1 MSEVAASTPAAST
14 ESNAP
19 EATGEPAAKPEG
31 SAAPALKKAPPA
43 YRKYK
48 IGDQEVSLSDEDI
61 ARDYSK
67 WKGAD
72 AKARETAEARKSVEN
87 FMKALAEDPESVLSD
102 PRLSFD
108 RRKLATKWLEKQI
121 QDELTPPDPRDAKLT
136 EAEKKLK
143 EYEERDTKAKET
155 KDAEER
161 QTNLKASMDKIG
173 TVLKEAGQMT
183 QLSAH
188 PESEA
193 ALIREMALYMRSA
206 REQGETPT
214 AQEIVEHIHNSRF
227 QQFYT
232 LAHQFDGEELL
243 GFLGGEIAAR
253 VGKAHVARLKAKRG
267 EAQGN
272 TQTHRNEVGA
282 VTKKRETMDPLSAAR
297 HAAKILGVKR

>member
-1 MSEVAASTPAAST
+1 MSEVAAAPAGENPSTT
-14 ESNAP
+14 
-19 EATGEPAAKPEG
+19 EATTEVKSEESSAK
-31 SAAPALKKAPPA
+31 AAPALKKAPPS

-72 AKARETAEARKSVEN
+72 AKFREASQATKSVEN

-102 PRLSFD
+102 PRLTLD

-136 EAEKKLK
+136 AAEQKLK
-143 EYEERDTKAKET
+143 DYEERDAKAKEV
-155 KDAEER
+155 KEADER
-161 QTNLKASMDKIG
+161 TTNLKASMQKIG
-173 TVLKEAGQMT
+173 DVLKEAGQMT
-183 QLSAH
+183 QLSSH

-193 ALIREMALYMRSA
+193 ALIREMALYMRAA
-206 REQGETPT
+206 REQGENPT

-232 LAHQFDGEELL
+232 LAQQFEGEELL
-243 GFLGGEIAAR
+243 SFLGDEIASR
-253 VGKAHVARLKAKRG
+253 VGKAHVARLKAKRENG
-267 EAQGN
+267 QGV
-272 TQTHRNEVGA
+272 TQTHRAEPGA
-282 VTKKRETMDPLSAAR
+282 PTKRRETMDPLSAAR
-297 HAAKILGVKR
+297 HAAKVLGVKR

>member
-1 MSEVAASTPAAST
+1 MSDVAAPAAVTPAST
-14 ESNAP
+14 ET
-19 EATGEPAAKPEG
+19 TGEPVKAATEG
-31 SAAPALKKAPPA
+31 AAAPALKKAPPV
-43 YRKYK
+43 YRKFK
-48 IGDQEVSLSDEDI
+48 VGDQEVSLSDEDI
-61 ARDYSK
+61 ARDYGK

-72 AKARETAEARKSVEN
+72 AKFREASEAKKSVEN

-102 PRLSFD
+102 PRLTLD

-121 QDELTPPDPRDAKLT
+121 QDELTPPDPRDAKLS

-143 EYEERDTKAKET
+143 EYEERDAKAKEG

-173 TVLKEAGQMT
+173 TVLKEAGQLT
-183 QLSAH
+183 QLSGH

-193 ALIREMALYMRSA
+193 ALIREMALYMRST

-243 GFLGGEIAAR
+243 GFLGDEIASR
-253 VGKAHVARLKAKRG
+253 VGKAHVARLKAKREEG
-267 EAQGN
+267 QGN
-272 TQTHRNEVGA
+272 TQTHKADVSA
-282 VTKKRETMDPLSAAR
+282 VPGKRRESMDPLSAAR